1 MNAPLLFDWRR
12 DEARR
17 ASRRRQQARVSGL
30 RNGNGVWMP

>member
-17 ASRRRQQARVSGL
+17 ASDGVSRRVSGL

>member
-12 DEARR
+12 DEADVP
-17 ASRRRQQARVSGL
+17 AGGVSRRVSGL

>member
-17 ASRRRQQARVSGL
+17 ASRRRQQARQRL